1 MILTALGRALKC
13 RFGRWRSLIGLAVLL
28 NWVPAVS
35 VAAPPARIDTFEV
48 KVGTQ
53 EDKFSTAEI
62 LALFEA
68 SEDKVYSL
76 GPGDVLS
83 VEVWDRAELSGT
95 HVIGPDGQIS
105 LPVAGD
111 LRLGGLDRERAAE
124 AVKRALAA
132 YYLDPVVTLRIDQYV
147 SNHIYVLGRVSNPGL
162 ISFEETPTL
171 LGAITRAG
179 GLPVGGVGADKASLT
194 RCAVFRGKD
203 RVVWI
208 DLSNL
213 LTGDMALNIR
223 LQKNDLV
230 YIPDS
235 NDQLVYVLGAVN
247 HPGAFNLTPEMSFM
261 DALALAGGPAEGA
274 SLSRMKV
281 IRSGRELRRKVSL
294 EKILKPRAGL
304 NVLLQENDIVFV
316 PKSGLEQFS
325 YLTSKLNPITSLML
339 VGTAFLQ
346 ITKP

>member
-1 MILTALGRALKC
+1 MRTLWWVPTA
-13 RFGRWRSLIGLAVLL
+13 SVLL
-28 NWVPAVS
+28 FLGW
-35 VAAPPARIDTFEV
+35 AAPAPAGKKDARLDTFEV

-53 EDKFSTAEI
+53 EDKFSPAEI

-68 SEDKVYSL
+68 PEDNAYRL

-83 VEVWDRAELSGT
+83 VEVWDRPELSGN
-95 HVIGPDGQIS
+95 HVVGPDGQIT

-111 LRLGGLDRERAAE
+111 LRLAGLDRQEASRA
-124 AVKRALAA
+124 VAA
-132 YYLDPVVTLRIDQYV
+132 AIGAFYRDPVVTLRLDQYV

-162 ISFEETPTL
+162 ISFEEAPTL

-179 GLPVGGVGADKASLT
+179 GLPVGGVGADKATLT
-194 RCAVFRGKD
+194 RCAIFRGKD
-203 RVVWI
+203 RMVWI
-208 DLSNL
+208 DLSRL
-213 LTGDMALNIR
+213 LTGDMTLNVR

-230 YIPDS
+230 YIPDA

-281 IRSGRELRRKVSL
+281 IRAGKELRRKVSL

-304 NVLLQENDIVFV
+304 NVLLEENDIVFV

-346 ITKP
+346 VTKP